1 MTVHA
6 FDSSPHPIVAPT
18 ADVDAPAC
26 GLLTP
31 YRVITGVRRSKGVP
45 MNGTNDAEQISSFLS
60 SAARG
65 PAALLI
71 EGEVG
76 IGKTAAWLA
85 AAEEARLGG
94 FRVLSARASRDEREF
109 AFGIASELIADVE
122 ADVLSSLPETQ
133 RIAAERNLLQVA
145 EHQSTDDQRAV
156 VAAFTAIVNKLA
168 DASPVLVAIDDV
180 QWLDAASRDLLAF
193 AARRL
198 RGRVRLLLTERTTPD
213 GAASWL
219 KLDSPDALSRMRIRP
234 MEPSRLQRMITDR
247 VGRSF
252 SRPTMMR
259 IAEVSGGNPFY
270 ALELAR
276 SLLSNPTPAAT
287 AALPPALAEI
297 MRVRVGRFDDEVRRV
312 LLAAACISDPT
323 VDVMATMT
331 STTVDRLVHLLEEPE
346 RHGVITIEGNR
357 VRFTHPVLA
366 YGVYSQALPAQ
377 RRRMHRIL
385 ADLESAPEQRA
396 RHMALAVVSADP
408 ETLTALDVAA
418 AVVNV
423 DGDPAAAA
431 ELVEL
436 AIGLGGDTTARR
448 LEAAR
453 HHLRAGDLERARG
466 LAESAAAGLAAGEQ
480 RAAARMLVASTL
492 MCHGD
497 FGAAAEMFAQATTD
511 VPRQPALLVRAHLC
525 LAMAQLSLGNAD
537 AAHRHSVQAMTHA
550 ERLKDPHLISQS
562 LAMHVTLLCRRGL
575 ALDLKTLDRAA
586 NLEDLDEDAPAPF
599 SAHVVNALVL
609 AWTGRLAEAKP
620 KLAAIV
626 ARRAS
631 RGADCDLPWLQF
643 HAAIVDVGLGRY
655 DDAARTA
662 EDMLLR
668 AEQIGG
674 NHFRIL
680 AAVPAALAA
689 AYAGREQDA
698 RKAVE
703 SALADTSAPDG
714 QWTTPWPTMALG
726 FLEVSLGNHAE
737 ALNVLQPLL
746 SRWRRAVD
754 VDIATFYFI
763 PDAVEAMIAMNTL
776 DPAEELTTS
785 LEHIGSRLNH
795 PWMSADGA
803 RCRSMLLAAM
813 GDLDGAE
820 RAALRAMAEHG
831 KIPAPFERARTQLVL
846 GGLQRRLRRRQAAR
860 TTLEAALA
868 TFQSLGAPIWAARA
882 EAELERINLLRGHES
897 ELTPAEQRVVELAA
911 TGMTNKDIAAALF
924 ISPKTVESN
933 LGRVYRKLGI
943 RTRFELGRRL
953 NADTRDSTTDGE
965 G

>member
-1 MTVHA
+1 
-6 FDSSPHPIVAPT
+6 
-18 ADVDAPAC
+18 
-26 GLLTP
+26 
-31 YRVITGVRRSKGVP
+31 
-45 MNGTNDAEQISSFLS
+45 MNGTNDAEKISSFLS
-60 SAARG
+60 STARG

-85 AAEEARLGG
+85 AAEEARLSG

-109 AFGIASELIADVE
+109 AFGIASELITDVE
-122 ADVLSSLPETQ
+122 ADVLSSLPKTQ

-145 EHQSTDDQRAV
+145 DHQSTDDQRAV

-168 DASPVLVAIDDV
+168 NASPVLVAIDDV
-180 QWLDAASRDLLAF
+180 QWIDAASRDLLAF

-234 MEPSRLQRMITDR
+234 MEPSGLQRMITDR

-276 SLLSNPTPAAT
+276 SLNNPTPAAT

-297 MRVRVGRFDDEVRRV
+297 MRVRVGLFDDEVQRV
-312 LLAAACISDPT
+312 LLAAACVSDPT

-331 STTVDRLVHLLEEPE
+331 STTVDHLVHLLEEPE
-346 RHGVITIEGNR
+346 THGVVTIEGNR
-357 VRFTHPVLA
+357 VQFTHPVLA

-377 RRRMHRIL
+377 RRRMHRVL

-396 RHMALAVVSADP
+396 RHTALAVVSADA

-418 AVVNV
+418 TVVSV

-436 AIGLGGDTTARR
+436 AIGRGGDTTARR

-453 HHLRAGDLERARG
+453 HHLRAGDLERTRG
-466 LAESAAAGLAAGEQ
+466 LAESAAAGLAADEQ
-480 RAAARMLVASTL
+480 RAVARMLVASTL

-497 FGAAAEMFAQATTD
+497 FGAAAEMFAQATID
-511 VPRQPALLVRAHLC
+511 APRQPALLVRAHLC

-537 AAHRHSVQAMTHA
+537 GAHRHSVQAMTHA

-575 ALDLKTLDRAA
+575 ALDQKTLERAT
-586 NLEDLDEDAPAPF
+586 NLEDLDADAPAPF

-620 KLAAIV
+620 KLAAVV

-803 RCRSMLLAAM
+803 LCRGLLLAAR
-813 GDLDGAE
+813 GDLVGAE

-860 TTLEAALA
+860 TTLQAAVA

-897 ELTPAEQRVVELAA
+897 ELTPAEQRVAELAA

-953 NADTRDSTTDGE
+953 NADTRESTTE
-965 G
+965 EES

>member
-1 MTVHA
+1 
-6 FDSSPHPIVAPT
+6 
-18 ADVDAPAC
+18 
-26 GLLTP
+26 
-31 YRVITGVRRSKGVP
+31 
-45 MNGTNDAEQISSFLS
+45 MNGTNDAEKISSFLS
-60 SAARG
+60 STARG

-71 EGEVG
+71 EGDVG

-85 AAEEARLGG
+85 AAEEARLSG
-94 FRVLSARASRDEREF
+94 FRVLSARASRDKREF
-109 AFGIASELIADVE
+109 AFGIAAELIADVE

-145 EHQSTDDQRAV
+145 EDQSTDNQRAV

-168 DASPVLVAIDDV
+168 EASPVLVAIDDV

-198 RGRVRLLLTERTTPD
+198 RGRVRLLLTERTMPD
-213 GAASWL
+213 GVASWL
-219 KLDSPDALSRMRIRP
+219 KLDSPEALSQMRIRP
-234 MEPSRLQRMITDR
+234 MGLSRLQRMITDR

-276 SLLSNPTPAAT
+276 SLNNPTPAAT

-297 MRVRVGRFDDEVRRV
+297 MRARVGLFDDEVKRV

-346 RHGVITIEGNR
+346 THGVVTIEGNR

-366 YGVYSQALPAQ
+366 YGVLSQALPAQ
-377 RRRMHRIL
+377 RRRMHRVL
-385 ADLESAPEQRA
+385 ADLETAPEQRA

-423 DGDPAAAA
+423 DGDPAGAA

-453 HHLRAGDLERARG
+453 HHLRAGDLERTRD

-480 RAAARMLVASTL
+480 RAVARMLVASTL

-497 FGAAAEMFAQATTD
+497 FGAAAEMFQQATTEA
-511 VPRQPALLVRAHLC
+511 PRQPALLVRAHLC

-537 AAHRHSVQAMTHA
+537 GAHRHSVQAMTHA

-575 ALDLKTLDRAA
+575 ALDQKTLDRAT
-586 NLEDLDEDAPAPF
+586 NLEDLDADAPASF

-620 KLAAIV
+620 KLAAVV

-680 AAVPAALAA
+680 AAVPAGLAA

-737 ALNVLQPLL
+737 ALKSCSRCFLGGVGPLTSTL
-746 SRWRRAVD
+746 PRSTSFPMPWRR
-754 VDIATFYFI
+754 
-763 PDAVEAMIAMNTL
+763 
-776 DPAEELTTS
+776 
-785 LEHIGSRLNH
+785 
-795 PWMSADGA
+795 
-803 RCRSMLLAAM
+803 
-813 GDLDGAE
+813 
-820 RAALRAMAEHG
+820 
-831 KIPAPFERARTQLVL
+831 
-846 GGLQRRLRRRQAAR
+846 
-860 TTLEAALA
+860 
-868 TFQSLGAPIWAARA
+868 
-882 EAELERINLLRGHES
+882 
-897 ELTPAEQRVVELAA
+897 
-911 TGMTNKDIAAALF
+911 
-924 ISPKTVESN
+924 
-933 LGRVYRKLGI
+933 
-943 RTRFELGRRL
+943 
-953 NADTRDSTTDGE
+953 
-965 G
+965 